1 MHQNHIAH
9 RRVWALSIQQKFRF
23 EIYLLDSDLSDGY
36 SAIQRLNIRGLGDL
50 LLLWFSW

>member
-1 MHQNHIAH
+1 MRQNHVAH
-9 RRVWALSIQQKFRF
+9 WRVWALSIQQKFRF
-23 EIYLLDSDLSDGY
+23 EIYPLDSDLSDGY